1 MSYNPNNTN
10 NKDTDI
16 VTPEDGIVNGA
27 FTPKNSFYTLYNTKL
42 QNIFTDYAA
51 SKAQIAKA
59 EEESLQDAYY
69 IKEMSKKYL
78 GEYASNT
85 GLGDVSGNLMDIHST
100 YAGQRQAIG
109 EKRTE
114 AELQLD
120 SAYRSGLSQL
130 EDLRYEYEEGVKG
143 EKAQKVL
150 SWLQMGDYGTRADG
164 TKITDPKEYLDKEL
178 AEGNIDQEQYNDF
191 LRISQYMEHQ
201 NDVATFQENLEMG
214 YYGKKLDEEGNEVYQ
229 SRLDYI
235 TEAYE
240 KGLLTK
246 KEYDRL
252 YGVYQ
257 WMDEI
262 QNAQDFDIKDFT
274 SPYLPDGTKNPDFIS
289 GLDVS
294 YYTNNKNID
303 KNSLVM
309 NIEGIDFISE
319 KNTVDK
325 GGNVTSSELNDVYE
339 EENPD
344 GVLKHGNLLHY
355 RGEYYVYKQGE
366 DGKQGEWY
374 RMSPE
379 IKTGK
384 KNFEDAIDRT
394 DMTKWVSNKDL
405 DWLEDYKTSFDDG
418 NVKIDMGH
426 TVASMTINGIRYMV
440 LSAGRRKKVT
450 DASVKDKFKEVHG
463 DRQNA
468 IIYHNGKLYYKNG
481 YGNIFE
487 MVKMTT

>member
-1 MSYNPNNTN
+1 ML
-10 NKDTDI
+10 D
-16 VTPEDGIVNGA
+16 NG
-27 FTPKNSFYTLYNTKL
+27 KQL
-42 QNIFTDYAA
+42 
-51 SKAQIAKA
+51 AK
-59 EEESLQDAYY
+59 
-69 IKEMSKKYL
+69 
-78 GEYASNT
+78 
-85 GLGDVSGNLMDIHST
+85 
-100 YAGQRQAIG
+100 
-109 EKRTE
+109 KRTE

-120 SAYRSGLSQL
+120 SAYRSGLSNL
-130 EDLRYEYEEGVKG
+130 KIYAMNTKKVSKAK
-143 EKAQKVL
+143 KAQKVL

-294 YYTNNKNID
+294 YYTNNK
-303 KNSLVM
+303 K
-309 NIEGIDFISE
+309 
-319 KNTVDK
+319 
-325 GGNVTSSELNDVYE
+325 Y
-339 EENPD
+339 
-344 GVLKHGNLLHY
+344 
-355 RGEYYVYKQGE
+355 
-366 DGKQGEWY
+366 
-374 RMSPE
+374 
-379 IKTGK
+379 
-384 KNFEDAIDRT
+384 
-394 DMTKWVSNKDL
+394 
-405 DWLEDYKTSFDDG
+405 
-418 NVKIDMGH
+418 
-426 TVASMTINGIRYMV
+426 
-440 LSAGRRKKVT
+440 
-450 DASVKDKFKEVHG
+450 
-463 DRQNA
+463 
-468 IIYHNGKLYYKNG
+468 
-481 YGNIFE
+481 
-487 MVKMTT
+487 